1 MLQLSAVDARA
12 TRVAMWTAALTI
24 GHHVA
29 AKSLREGLFLAT
41 FSVADLPKAMLA
53 AALAAIP
60 SALFVARWMARFGPA
75 RLAPVMFVASS
86 FTALL
91 EWWYLPSAPRAVA
104 IVVYV
109 HVSIGGALL
118 MSAFWS
124 SVSERF
130 DPHTLKNLVGR
141 VGASGMLG
149 GLIGGVV
156 MERIAHWLDARSTL
170 LLVAVLALA
179 AAASSAQLGA
189 SGSGAPGV
197 TLPPAGKA
205 RFTGYLWAL
214 GLLVAASAAASTF
227 GDFALKQAAASR
239 FTSVEGLVRFF
250 ALFYTGTAL
259 LGFVI
264 QALLSRRL
272 LDTIG
277 VGGTL
282 AVPPAAGVALGALS
296 LLAPSLPIVASL
308 RGADLAL
315 GPSLFRSAFEP
326 LFAPVPAAL
335 KRRSKALIDVVFD
348 KGGDALSSSM
358 ILGLSYG
365 GPALAQ
371 RAPLLLASL
380 ASALSLFLSLRARQG
395 YVAAL
400 EASLRA
406 GTLNLDA
413 AENDAT
419 TRLALSGTAVGINR
433 DKLVQQIALHR
444 QAKGE
449 AGAQSLTVDSL
460 SVSDEALV
468 SDVQT
473 LLSGDV
479 QAIHVVLS
487 RPEPDPRLAAFVVPH
502 LGRDVHAK
510 SAVRALRGMGPAV
523 AGALSD
529 AMLSR
534 SASLAVRRRIPYVLR
549 SQRGEGVAN
558 ALTRALS
565 ADVIEVRYRAALA
578 LHEVA
583 GDEPALLPDKSQVYA
598 LALAELGHGPPN
610 RASVDH
616 VFALLALCI
625 TGGVLELARQGV
637 LSEEPKLRGTA
648 LEYLA
653 SLLPESVR
661 TPLIAALAKLSP
673 VRRAAPRDSAELVDE
688 LKRSLKVDIR
698 PPTLGSDPD

>member
-1 MLQLSAVDARA
+1 MLQLSGADARA
-12 TRVAMWTAALTI
+12 ARVSMWTAALTI

-41 FSVADLPKAMLA
+41 FSVTDLPKAMLG

-75 RLAPVMFVASS
+75 RLAPAMFAASALTS
-86 FTALL
+86 LL

-104 IVVYV
+104 IVVYA
-109 HVSIGGALL
+109 HISIGGALL

-141 VGASGMLG
+141 IGASGTLG
-149 GLIGGVV
+149 GLIGGIV
-156 MERIAHWLDARSTL
+156 MERVAHWAGARSTL
-170 LLVAVLALA
+170 LLVALLALA
-179 AAASSAQLGA
+179 AAASAAQLEA
-189 SGSGAPGV
+189 SGGGAPGA
-197 TLPPAGKA
+197 TLPPAAKT
-205 RFTGYLWAL
+205 RFTGYLWGL
-214 GLLVAASAAASTF
+214 GLLVAASAIASTF

-239 FTSVEGLVRFF
+239 FTSVEALVRFF

-259 LGFVI
+259 VGFAL
-264 QALLSRRL
+264 QALVSRRL

-296 LLAPSLPIVASL
+296 LLSPSLLTIASL

-315 GPSLFRSAFEP
+315 GPSLFRTAFEP

-348 KGGDALSSSM
+348 KGGDALSSSL

-365 GPALAQ
+365 GPLLVQ
-371 RAPLLLASL
+371 RAPLFLVSL
-380 ASALSLFLSLRARQG
+380 ASALSLYLSLRARQG

-406 GTLNLDA
+406 GTLNLDTV
-413 AENDAT
+413 ESDAT
-419 TRLALSGTAVGINR
+419 TRLALSATAIGIDR
-433 DKLVQQIALHR
+433 DKLVQQIELHR
-444 QAKGE
+444 QANGE
-449 AGAQSLTVDSL
+449 SPATPLADASL
-460 SVSDEALV
+460 SMSDELLV
-468 SDVQT
+468 SDVQA
-473 LLSGDV
+473 LLGSNA
-479 QAIHVVLS
+479 QAIRAVLS
-487 RPEPDPRLAAFVVPH
+487 RPEPDARLAAFVVPH
-502 LGRDVHAK
+502 LGRDAHAK
-510 SAVRALRGMGPAV
+510 LAVLALRGMGPGV
-523 AGALSD
+523 AGLLAD

-534 SASLAVRRRIPYVLR
+534 SAPLAVRRRIPYVLR
-549 SQRGEGVAN
+549 SLRGESVAK

-565 ADVIEVRYRAALA
+565 AEVVEVRYRAALA
-578 LHEVA
+578 LHEVSLE
-583 GDEPALLPDKSQVYA
+583 EPALLPDRSQVYA
-598 LALAELGHGPPN
+598 LALSELGHGPPN
-610 RASVDH
+610 RDSVDH
-616 VFALLALCI
+616 VFALLALGI

-637 LSEEPKLRGTA
+637 LSEDPKLRGTA

-661 TPLIAALAKLSP
+661 TPLVAALAKLSP
-673 VRRAAPRDSAELVDE
+673 VRRATPRNPAELVDE
-688 LKRSLKVDIR
+688 LERSLRVDIR
-698 PPTLGSDPD
+698 SPTLSRDPD